1 MKIILNAATSIDGKI
16 ATVNGDTKIS
26 SVLDLKRVHGLRRET
41 DVILVG
47 ISTVINDDPLLTI
60 RYGMNKKGAKNPIR
74 IIIDSKARIPLH
86 SKIVKTA
93 NQIETRLVV
102 TSKAPSKNLKKLEE
116 RGLKII
122 VLDQGTK
129 KDREDREDREDKR
142 KDNREKVDL
151 KKLFNQLEKEGISNV
166 LVEGGGEINW
176 SIIKDNL
183 FDEMIVTISPLIIGG
198 KKAISLV
205 GGEGYKTIN
214 ESVKIKLSRIQKKS
228 NGEIIL
234 YYKNIKTN

>member
-1 MKIILNAATSIDGKI
+1 MKIILNAAISIDGKI

-26 SVLDLKRVHGLRRET
+26 STLDLKRVHGLRREAG
-41 DVILVG
+41 VILVG

-60 RYGMNKKGAKNPIR
+60 RYGMNKKGIKNPIR

-93 NQIETRLVV
+93 NQIETRVVV
-102 TSKAPSKNLKKLEE
+102 TSKASSKNLKKLKEK
-116 RGLKII
+116 GIKII
-122 VLDQGTK
+122 VLDQGAEV
-129 KDREDREDREDKR
+129 DRVED
-142 KDNREKVDL
+142 NGEKVDL
-151 KKLFNQLEKEGISNV
+151 KKLFDQLEKEGVSNV

-176 SIIKDNL
+176 SIIKNNL
-183 FDEMIVTISPLIIGG
+183 FDEIIITISPLIIGG

-214 ESVKIKLSRIQKKS
+214 ESVKIKLSRIQKKN
-228 NGEIIL
+228 NGEVIL
-234 YYKNIKTN
+234 HYKNIKKK

>member
-26 SVLDLKRVHGLRRET
+26 SILDLKRVHRLRSKS

-60 RYGMNKKGAKNPIR
+60 RHGMNKKGTKNPIR
-74 IIIDSKARIPLH
+74 IIIDSKARIPLQ

-102 TSKAPSKNLKKLEE
+102 TSKAPSKNLKKLEK

-122 VLDQGTK
+122 MLEKG
-129 KDREDREDREDKR
+129 REDKEDGIE
-142 KDNREKVDL
+142 DNPEKVDL
-151 KKLFNQLEKEGISNV
+151 KKLFNQLEEEGVSYV

-176 SIIKDNL
+176 SIIKNNL
-183 FDEMIVTISPLIIGG
+183 FNEIIITISPMIIGG
-198 KKAISLV
+198 KNAISLV

-214 ESVKIKLSRIQKKS
+214 ESVKVKLSRIQKKS

-234 YYKNIKTN
+234 HYKNIKK

>member
-16 ATVNGDTKIS
+16 ATVNRDTKIS
-26 SVLDLKRVHGLRRET
+26 SILDLKRLHRLRRKS

-60 RYGMNKKGAKNPIR
+60 RYGMNKKGTKNPIR

-102 TSKAPSKNLKKLEE
+102 TSKASSTNLKKLEK

-122 VLDQGTK
+122 MLEQ
-129 KDREDREDREDKR
+129 RREDKE
-142 KDNREKVDL
+142 KGEENSAEKVDL
-151 KKLFNQLEKEGISNV
+151 KKLFNQLEEEGVSHV

-176 SIIKDNL
+176 SIIKNNL
-183 FDEMIVTISPLIIGG
+183 FNEIIITISPMIIGG
-198 KKAISLV
+198 KNAISLV
-205 GGEGYKTIN
+205 GGKGYKTIN
-214 ESVKIKLSRIQKKS
+214 ESVKVKLSRIQKKG

-234 YYKNIKTN
+234 HYKNIKK

>member
-1 MKIILNAATSIDGKI
+1 MKIILNAAISIDGKI

-26 SVLDLKRVHGLRRET
+26 SALDLKRVHGLRREA

-60 RYGMNKKGAKNPIR
+60 RYGMNKKGTKNPIR

-93 NQIETRLVV
+93 NQIETRVVV

-122 VLDQGTK
+122 VLDQGTRRGK
-129 KDREDREDREDKR
+129 VGEDKR
-142 KDNREKVDL
+142 EKTME
-151 KKLFNQLEKEGISNV
+151 KK
-166 LVEGGGEINW
+166 
-176 SIIKDNL
+176 
-183 FDEMIVTISPLIIGG
+183 
-198 KKAISLV
+198 
-205 GGEGYKTIN
+205 
-214 ESVKIKLSRIQKKS
+214 
-228 NGEIIL
+228 
-234 YYKNIKTN
+234 

>member
-1 MKIILNAATSIDGKI
+1 MKIILNAAASIDGKI

-26 SVLDLKRVHGLRRET
+26 SVMDLKRVHGLRRET

-60 RYGMNKKGAKNPIR
+60 RYGMNKKGTKNPIR

-129 KDREDREDREDKR
+129 EDRENRENKR

-183 FDEMIVTISPLIIGG
+183 FDEMIITISPLIIGG
-198 KKAISLV
+198 KRAISLV

-214 ESVKIKLSRIQKKS
+214 ESVKIKLSRIQKKN

-234 YYKNIKTN
+234 HYKNIKIK

>member
-16 ATVNGDTKIS
+16 ATVNRDTKIS
-26 SVLDLKRVHGLRRET
+26 SILDLKRLHRLRRKS

-60 RYGMNKKGAKNPIR
+60 RYGMNKKGTKNPIR

-102 TSKAPSKNLKKLEE
+102 TSKASSTNLKKLEK

-122 VLDQGTK
+122 MLEQ
-129 KDREDREDREDKR
+129 RREDKE
-142 KDNREKVDL
+142 KGEENSAEKVDL
-151 KKLFNQLEKEGISNV
+151 KKLFNQLEEEGVSNV

-176 SIIKDNL
+176 SIIKNNL
-183 FDEMIVTISPLIIGG
+183 FNEIIITISPMIIGG
-198 KKAISLV
+198 KNAISLV

-214 ESVKIKLSRIQKKS
+214 ESLKVKLSRIQKKS

-234 YYKNIKTN
+234 HYKNIKK

>member
-26 SVLDLKRVHGLRRET
+26 SALDLKRVHGLRREA

-60 RYGMNKKGAKNPIR
+60 RYGMNKKGTKNPIR

-93 NQIETRLVV
+93 NQIETRVVV

-129 KDREDREDREDKR
+129 KRIERDRGED
-142 KDNREKVDL
+142 NGEKVDL
-151 KKLFNQLEKEGISNV
+151 KKLFDQLEKEGVSNV

-176 SIIKDNL
+176 SIIKNNL
-183 FDEMIVTISPLIIGG
+183 FDEIIITISPLIIGG

-234 YYKNIKTN
+234 HYKNIKIK

>member
-16 ATVNGDTKIS
+16 ATINGDTKIS
-26 SVLDLKRVHGLRRET
+26 SALDLKRVHGLRRES

-60 RYGMNKKGAKNPIR
+60 RYGMNKQGTKNPIR
-74 IIIDSKARIPLH
+74 IIIDSKARIPLR

-102 TSKAPSKNLKKLEE
+102 TAKAPSNNLKKLEQ
-116 RGLKII
+116 RGLKIMM
-122 VLDQGTK
+122 LDQGTEEREVR
-129 KDREDREDREDKR
+129 RED
-142 KDNREKVDL
+142 NGEKVDL
-151 KKLFNQLEKEGISNV
+151 KKLFDQLEKEGVSNV

-176 SIIKDNL
+176 SIIKNNL
-183 FDEMIVTISPLIIGG
+183 FDEIIITISPLIIGG

-214 ESVKIKLSRIQKKS
+214 ESAKIKLSRIQKKS

-234 YYKNIKTN
+234 HYKNIKK

>member
-1 MKIILNAATSIDGKI
+1 M
-16 ATVNGDTKIS
+16 
-26 SVLDLKRVHGLRRET
+26 
-41 DVILVG
+41 
-47 ISTVINDDPLLTI
+47 
-60 RYGMNKKGAKNPIR
+60 
-74 IIIDSKARIPLH
+74 
-86 SKIVKTA
+86 
-93 NQIETRLVV
+93 V

-129 KDREDREDREDKR
+129 EDRENRENKR

-183 FDEMIVTISPLIIGG
+183 FDEMIITISPLIIGG
-198 KKAISLV
+198 KRAISLV

>member
-26 SVLDLKRVHGLRRET
+26 SALDLKRVHGLRRKA

-60 RYGMNKKGAKNPIR
+60 RYGMNKKGTKNPIR
-74 IIIDSKARIPLH
+74 IIIDSRARIPLH

-122 VLDQGTK
+122 VLDKGTK
-129 KDREDREDREDKR
+129 EDRADRENKR

-183 FDEMIVTISPLIIGG
+183 FDEMIITISPLIIGG
-198 KKAISLV
+198 KRAISLV

>member
-16 ATVNGDTKIS
+16 ATVSGDTKIS
-26 SVLDLKRVHGLRRET
+26 SILDLKRVHRLRCKS
-41 DVILVG
+41 DVVLVG
-47 ISTVINDDPLLTI
+47 ISTVIKDDPLLTI

-74 IIIDSKARIPLH
+74 IIIDSKARIPLQ

-102 TSKAPSKNLKKLEE
+102 TSKAPSTNLKKLEE

-122 VLDQGTK
+122 MLEQ
-129 KDREDREDREDKR
+129 RREDKANGVE
-142 KDNREKVDL
+142 DSTEKVDL
-151 KKLFNQLEKEGISNV
+151 KKLFNQLEEEGVSHV

-176 SIIKDNL
+176 SIIKNNL
-183 FDEMIVTISPLIIGG
+183 FNEIIVTISPMIIGG

-205 GGEGYKTIN
+205 GGEGYKTIHG
-214 ESVKIKLSRIQKKS
+214 SLKVKLSRIQKKR

-234 YYKNIKTN
+234 HYKNIKK

>member
-1 MKIILNAATSIDGKI
+1 MKIVLNAATSIDGKI

-26 SVLDLKRVHGLRRET
+26 SALDLKRVHGLRRKA

-60 RYGMNKKGAKNPIR
+60 RYGMNKKGTKNPIR
-74 IIIDSKARIPLH
+74 IIIDSRARIPLH

-93 NQIETRLVV
+93 NQIETRVVV
-102 TSKAPSKNLKKLEE
+102 TSKAPFKNLKKLEE

-122 VLDQGTK
+122 VLDQRTA
-129 KDREDREDREDKR
+129 KDEEGGEDKR
-142 KDNREKVDL
+142 EDNEEKVDL
-151 KKLFNQLEKEGISNV
+151 KKLFDQLENEGISNV

-176 SIIKDNL
+176 SIIKNNL
-183 FDEMIVTISPLIIGG
+183 FDEIIVTISPLIIGG

-205 GGEGYKTIN
+205 GGEGYKSIN
-214 ESVKIKLSRIQKKS
+214 ESVKIKLSRVQKKS

-234 YYKNIKTN
+234 YYKNIKTD

>member
-1 MKIILNAATSIDGKI
+1 M
-16 ATVNGDTKIS
+16 
-26 SVLDLKRVHGLRRET
+26 DLKRVHGLRRET

-60 RYGMNKKGAKNPIR
+60 RYGMNKKGTKNPIR

-129 KDREDREDREDKR
+129 EDRENRENKR

-183 FDEMIVTISPLIIGG
+183 FDEMIITISPLIIGG
-198 KKAISLV
+198 KRAISLV

>member
-1 MKIILNAATSIDGKI
+1 MKIILNAAASIDGKI

-26 SVLDLKRVHGLRRET
+26 SVMDLKRVHGLRRET

-60 RYGMNKKGAKNPIR
+60 RYGMNKKGTKNPIR

-129 KDREDREDREDKR
+129 EDRENRENKR

-183 FDEMIVTISPLIIGG
+183 FDEMIITISPLIIGG
-198 KKAISLV
+198 KRAISLV

>member
-26 SVLDLKRVHGLRRET
+26 SALDLKRVHGLRRKA

-60 RYGMNKKGAKNPIR
+60 RYGMNKKGTKNPIR

-129 KDREDREDREDKR
+129 EDRENRENKR

-151 KKLFNQLEKEGISNV
+151 KKLFNQLEKEGISKV

-183 FDEMIVTISPLIIGG
+183 FDEMIITISPLIIGG
-198 KKAISLV
+198 KRAISLV

>member
-16 ATVNGDTKIS
+16 ATVSGDTRIS
-26 SVLDLKRVHGLRRET
+26 SILDLKRVHRLRCKS
-41 DVILVG
+41 DVVLVG

-60 RYGMNKKGAKNPIR
+60 RYGMDKKGTKNPIR
-74 IIIDSKARIPLH
+74 IIIDSKARIPLQ

-102 TSKAPSKNLKKLEE
+102 TSQAPSKKLKKLEE
-116 RGLKII
+116 RGLKIMMI
-122 VLDQGTK
+122 DQ
-129 KDREDREDREDKR
+129 RIEDKENGVE
-142 KDNREKVDL
+142 DNAEKVDL
-151 KKLFNQLEKEGISNV
+151 KKLFNQLEEEGVSHV

-176 SIIKDNL
+176 SIIKNNL
-183 FDEMIVTISPLIIGG
+183 FNEIIITISPMIIGG
-198 KKAISLV
+198 KNAISLV

-214 ESVKIKLSRIQKKS
+214 ESIKVKLSRIQKKS

-234 YYKNIKTN
+234 HYKNIKK

>member
-16 ATVNGDTKIS
+16 ATVSGDTKIS
-26 SVLDLKRVHGLRRET
+26 SILDLKRVHRLRCKS
-41 DVILVG
+41 DVVLVG

-60 RYGMNKKGAKNPIR
+60 RYGMDKKGTKNPIR
-74 IIIDSKARIPLH
+74 IIIDSKARIPLQ

-102 TSKAPSKNLKKLEE
+102 TSKAPSTNLKKLEE

-122 VLDQGTK
+122 MLEQ
-129 KDREDREDREDKR
+129 RREDKE
-142 KDNREKVDL
+142 KVVEDSTEKVDL
-151 KKLFNQLEKEGISNV
+151 KKLFNQLEEEGVSHV

-176 SIIKDNL
+176 SIIKNNL
-183 FDEMIVTISPLIIGG
+183 FNEIIVTISPMIIGG
-198 KKAISLV
+198 KNAISLV
-205 GGEGYKTIN
+205 GGEGYKTID
-214 ESVKIKLSRIQKKS
+214 ESLKVKLSRIQKKS

-234 YYKNIKTN
+234 HYKNLKK

>member
-16 ATVNGDTKIS
+16 ATVSGDTKIS
-26 SVLDLKRVHGLRRET
+26 SILDLKRVHRLRCKS
-41 DVILVG
+41 DVVLVG

-60 RYGMNKKGAKNPIR
+60 RYGMNKKGTKNPIR
-74 IIIDSKARIPLH
+74 IIIDSKARIPLQ

-102 TSKAPSKNLKKLEE
+102 TSKAPPTNLKKLEE

-122 VLDQGTK
+122 MLEQ
-129 KDREDREDREDKR
+129 RREDKE
-142 KDNREKVDL
+142 KGVEGSTEKVDL
-151 KKLFNQLEKEGISNV
+151 KKLFNQLEEEGVSHV

-176 SIIKDNL
+176 SIIKNNL
-183 FDEMIVTISPLIIGG
+183 FNEIIVTISPMIIGG
-198 KKAISLV
+198 KNAISLV
-205 GGEGYKTIN
+205 GGEGYKTID
-214 ESVKIKLSRIQKKS
+214 ESLKVKLSKIQKKS

-234 YYKNIKTN
+234 HYKNIKK

>member
-1 MKIILNAATSIDGKI
+1 MKIILNAAISIDGKI

-26 SVLDLKRVHGLRRET
+26 SELDLKRVHELRRGV

-60 RYGMNKKGAKNPIR
+60 RYGMNKKTIKNPIR

-93 NQIETRLVV
+93 NQIETRVVV
-102 TSKAPSKNLKKLEE
+102 TSKAPSKNLKKLEK
-116 RGLKII
+116 RGVKII
-122 VLDQGTK
+122 VLDQGPEGDR
-129 KDREDREDREDKR
+129 KDRGE
-142 KDNREKVDL
+142 NNGEKVDL
-151 KKLFNQLEKEGISNV
+151 KKLFDQLEKEGVSNV

-176 SIIKDNL
+176 SVIKNNL
-183 FDEMIVTISPLIIGG
+183 FDEIIITISPLIIGG

-214 ESVKIKLSRIQKKS
+214 ESVKIKLSRIQKKN

-234 YYKNIKTN
+234 YYKNIKTK

>member
-16 ATVNGDTKIS
+16 ATVSGDTKIS
-26 SVLDLKRVHGLRRET
+26 SILDLKRVHRLRCKS
-41 DVILVG
+41 DVVLVG

-60 RYGMNKKGAKNPIR
+60 RYGMNKKGTKNPIR
-74 IIIDSKARIPLH
+74 IIIDSKARIPLQ

-102 TSKAPSKNLKKLEE
+102 TSKAPSTNLKKLEE

-122 VLDQGTK
+122 MLEQ
-129 KDREDREDREDKR
+129 RREDKE
-142 KDNREKVDL
+142 KVVEDSTEKVDL
-151 KKLFNQLEKEGISNV
+151 KKLFNQLEEEGVSHV

-176 SIIKDNL
+176 SIIKNNL
-183 FDEMIVTISPLIIGG
+183 FNEIIVTISPMIIGG

-205 GGEGYKTIN
+205 GGEGYKTID
-214 ESVKIKLSRIQKKS
+214 ESLKVKLSRIQKKS

-234 YYKNIKTN
+234 HYKNIKK

>member
-26 SVLDLKRVHGLRRET
+26 SALDLKRVHGLRREA

-47 ISTVINDDPLLTI
+47 ISTVVNDDPLLTI
-60 RYGMNKKGAKNPIR
+60 RYGMNKKGTKNPIR

-93 NQIETRLVV
+93 NKIETRVVV

-122 VLDQGTK
+122 MLDQGTEEEGEEGEER
-129 KDREDREDREDKR
+129 RED
-142 KDNREKVDL
+142 NGEKVDL
-151 KKLFNQLEKEGISNV
+151 KKLFDQLEKEGVSNV

-176 SIIKDNL
+176 SIIKNNL
-183 FDEMIVTISPLIIGG
+183 FDEIIITISPLIIGG

-205 GGEGYKTIN
+205 GGEGFKTIN

-234 YYKNIKTN
+234 QYKNIKIK

>member
-1 MKIILNAATSIDGKI
+1 MKIILNAAASIDGKI
-16 ATVNGDTKIS
+16 ATINGDTKIS
-26 SVLDLKRVHGLRRET
+26 SALDLKRVHGLRSGS

-60 RYGMNKKGAKNPIR
+60 RYGMNKQCVKNPIR
-74 IIIDSKARIPLH
+74 IIIDSKARIPLR

-116 RGLKII
+116 RGLKIMI
-122 VLDQGTK
+122 LDQGTK
-129 KDREDREDREDKR
+129 EDKEH
-142 KDNREKVDL
+142 KGENNGAKVDL
-151 KKLFNQLEKEGISNV
+151 KKLFDQLEKEGISNV

-176 SIIKDNL
+176 SIIKNNL
-183 FDEMIVTISPLIIGG
+183 FDEIIITISPLIIGG

-214 ESVKIKLSRIQKKS
+214 ESVKIKLSRIQKKR

-234 YYKNIKTN
+234 HYKNIKKK

>member
-1 MKIILNAATSIDGKI
+1 
-16 ATVNGDTKIS
+16 
-26 SVLDLKRVHGLRRET
+26 
-41 DVILVG
+41 
-47 ISTVINDDPLLTI
+47 
-60 RYGMNKKGAKNPIR
+60 MNKKGTKNPIR

-116 RGLKII
+116 KGLKII
-122 VLDQGTK
+122 VLEQGTK
-129 KDREDREDREDKR
+129 EDGGNKR
-142 KDNREKVDL
+142 KDSEEKVDL
-151 KKLFNQLEKEGISNV
+151 KKLFDQLEKEGISNV

-183 FDEMIVTISPLIIGG
+183 FDEIIITISPLIIGG

-234 YYKNIKTN
+234 HYKNIKTN

>member
-60 RYGMNKKGAKNPIR
+60 RYGMNKKGTKNPIR

-129 KDREDREDREDKR
+129 EDRENRENKR

-151 KKLFNQLEKEGISNV
+151 KKLFNQLEKEGISKV

-183 FDEMIVTISPLIIGG
+183 FDEMIITISPLIIGG

>member
-1 MKIILNAATSIDGKI
+1 MKIVINAATSIDGKI

-26 SVLDLKRVHGLRRET
+26 SALDLKRVHGLRRKA

-60 RYGMNKKGAKNPIR
+60 RYGMNKKGTKNPIR
-74 IIIDSKARIPLH
+74 IIIDSRARIPLH

-93 NQIETRLVV
+93 NQIETRVVV
-102 TSKAPSKNLKKLEE
+102 TSKAPFKNLKKLEE

-122 VLDQGTK
+122 VLDQRTTK
-129 KDREDREDREDKR
+129 DGECGEDKR
-142 KDNREKVDL
+142 KDNEEKVDL
-151 KKLFNQLEKEGISNV
+151 KKLFDQLENEGISNV

-176 SIIKDNL
+176 SIIKNNL
-183 FDEMIVTISPLIIGG
+183 FDEIIVTISPLIIGG

-205 GGEGYKTIN
+205 GGEGYKSIN
-214 ESVKIKLSRIQKKS
+214 ESVKIKLSRVQKKS

-234 YYKNIKTN
+234 YYKNIKTD

>member
-60 RYGMNKKGAKNPIR
+60 RYGMNKKGTKNPIR

-122 VLDQGTK
+122 VLNQRTA
-129 KDREDREDREDKR
+129 KDEEGGEDKR
-142 KDNREKVDL
+142 EDNEEKVDL
-151 KKLFNQLEKEGISNV
+151 KKLFDQLENEGISNV

-176 SIIKDNL
+176 SIIKNNL
-183 FDEMIVTISPLIIGG
+183 FDEIIVTISPLIIGG

-205 GGEGYKTIN
+205 GGEGYKSIN
-214 ESVKIKLSRIQKKS
+214 ESVKIKLSRVQKKS

-234 YYKNIKTN
+234 YYKNIKTD

>member
-60 RYGMNKKGAKNPIR
+60 RYGMNKKGTKNPIR

-129 KDREDREDREDKR
+129 EDRENRENKR

-183 FDEMIVTISPLIIGG
+183 FDEMIITISPLIIGG
-198 KKAISLV
+198 KRAISLV

-214 ESVKIKLSRIQKKS
+214 ESVKIKLSRIQKKN

-234 YYKNIKTN
+234 HYKNIKTK

>member
-1 MKIILNAATSIDGKI
+1 MKIVLNAATSIDGKI

-26 SVLDLKRVHGLRRET
+26 SALDLKRVHGLRRKA

-60 RYGMNKKGAKNPIR
+60 RYGMNKKGTKNPIR

-129 KDREDREDREDKR
+129 EDRENRENKR

-183 FDEMIVTISPLIIGG
+183 FDEMIITISPLIIGG
-198 KKAISLV
+198 KRAISLV

>member
-60 RYGMNKKGAKNPIR
+60 RYGMNKRGIKNPIR

-129 KDREDREDREDKR
+129 EDREDREKKR

-183 FDEMIVTISPLIIGG
+183 FDEMIITISPLIIGG
-198 KKAISLV
+198 KRAISLV

>member
-16 ATVNGDTKIS
+16 ATVSGDTRIS
-26 SVLDLKRVHGLRRET
+26 SILDLKRVHRLRCKS
-41 DVILVG
+41 DVVLVG

-60 RYGMNKKGAKNPIR
+60 RYGMDKKGTKNPIR
-74 IIIDSKARIPLH
+74 IIIDSKARIPLQ

-102 TSKAPSKNLKKLEE
+102 TSKAPSTNLKKLEE

-122 VLDQGTK
+122 MLEQ
-129 KDREDREDREDKR
+129 RREDKEKVVEDR
-142 KDNREKVDL
+142 TEKVDL
-151 KKLFNQLEKEGISNV
+151 KKLFNQLEEEGVSHV

-176 SIIKDNL
+176 SIIKNNL
-183 FDEMIVTISPLIIGG
+183 FNELIVTISPMIIGG
-198 KKAISLV
+198 KNAISLV
-205 GGEGYKTIN
+205 GGEGYKTID
-214 ESVKIKLSRIQKKS
+214 ESLKVKLSRIQKKN

-234 YYKNIKTN
+234 HYKNLKK

>member
-1 MKIILNAATSIDGKI
+1 MKIILNAAISIDGKI

-26 SVLDLKRVHGLRRET
+26 STLDLKRVHGLRREAG
-41 DVILVG
+41 VILVG

-60 RYGMNKKGAKNPIR
+60 RYGMNKKGIKNPIR

-93 NQIETRLVV
+93 NQIETRVVV
-102 TSKAPSKNLKKLEE
+102 TSKAPSKNLKKLKEK
-116 RGLKII
+116 GIKII
-122 VLDQGTK
+122 VLDQGAE
-129 KDREDREDREDKR
+129 EDTVED
-142 KDNREKVDL
+142 NGEKVDL
-151 KKLFNQLEKEGISNV
+151 KKLFDQLEKEGVSNV

-176 SIIKDNL
+176 SIIKNNL
-183 FDEMIVTISPLIIGG
+183 FDEIIITISPLIIGG

-205 GGEGYKTIN
+205 GGEGFKTIN

-234 YYKNIKTN
+234 QYKNIKIK

>member
-26 SVLDLKRVHGLRRET
+26 SILDLKRVHRLRCKS

-60 RYGMNKKGAKNPIR
+60 RYGMNKKGTKNPIR
-74 IIIDSKARIPLH
+74 IIIDSKARIPLQ

-102 TSKAPSKNLKKLEE
+102 TSKAPSTNLKKLEE

-122 VLDQGTK
+122 MLEQS
-129 KDREDREDREDKR
+129 REDKE
-142 KDNREKVDL
+142 KGVEGSAEKVDL
-151 KKLFNQLEKEGISNV
+151 KKLFNQLEEEGVSHV

-176 SIIKDNL
+176 SIIKNNL
-183 FDEMIVTISPLIIGG
+183 FNEIIVTISPIIIGG
-198 KKAISLV
+198 KNAISLV

-214 ESVKIKLSRIQKKS
+214 ESLKVKLSRIQKKS

-234 YYKNIKTN
+234 YYKNIKK

>member
-60 RYGMNKKGAKNPIR
+60 RYGMNKKGTKNPIR

-129 KDREDREDREDKR
+129 EDRENRENKR

-183 FDEMIVTISPLIIGG
+183 FDEMIITISPLIIGG
-198 KKAISLV
+198 KRAISLV

-234 YYKNIKTN
+234 YYKNIKTD